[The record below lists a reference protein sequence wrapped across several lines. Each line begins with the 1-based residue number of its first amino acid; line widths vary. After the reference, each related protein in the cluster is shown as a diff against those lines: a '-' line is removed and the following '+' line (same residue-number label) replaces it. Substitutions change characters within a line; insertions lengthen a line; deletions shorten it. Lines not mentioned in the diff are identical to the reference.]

1 MGYQSFNH
9 YYKLRESD
17 FLPKCKLKDEE
28 WAMLEKKFFPNC
40 SAQNTGGG
48 RLQQDKNMGSLCDL
62 SNQDSKL
69 SEISKTIKKMKRTK
83 TANSLLEQFLSLSFG
98 PIILCCV
105 GAALCIVKD
114 VSQHLWL
121 LPTRC

>member
-62 SNQDSKL
+62 NNQDSKL
-69 SEISKTIKKMKRTK
+69 SEITKTIKKMKRTK
-83 TANSLLEQFLSLSFG
+83 TANS
-98 PIILCCV
+98 C
-105 GAALCIVKD
+105 
-114 VSQHLWL
+114 
-121 LPTRC
+121 